1 MSNEVQALI
10 TIIKQASEQSPAA
23 QSWPVAVDTWFS
35 YCDAAEMSLLF
46 QELLQ
51 LAVPLD
57 EGSQAAWGKLLEQ
70 FIDLQRRSPVFTGA
84 DVSQEHKEL
93 PERQDLIELY
103 SFLGAESRIRHQ
115 LLLLQYRL

>member
-10 TIIKQASEQSPAA
+10 TILKQASEQSPTA

-70 FIDLQRRSPVFTGA
+70 VIDLQRRSPVFTGA
-84 DVSQEHKEL
+84 DVS
-93 PERQDLIELY
+93 
-103 SFLGAESRIRHQ
+103 IRK
-115 LLLLQYRL
+115 

>member
-10 TIIKQASEQSPAA
+10 TILKQASEQSPAA

-51 LAVPLD
+51 LDVPLD
-57 EGSQAAWGKLLEQ
+57 EGSQTCLLYTSPSPR
-70 FIDLQRRSPVFTGA
+70 DRTRSRMPSSA
-84 DVSQEHKEL
+84 
-93 PERQDLIELY
+93 
-103 SFLGAESRIRHQ
+103 
-115 LLLLQYRL
+115 